1 MYEMKP
7 EYYTGIAQ
15 IDEEHKK
22 LFEIA
27 DEAYELYK
35 NEFIPDKYDHIAKIL
50 NELRDYTKIHFQHEE
65 EYMKSI
71 NYKGMFMQK
80 VQHDQFCQKLDEL
93 DLEHLDEN
101 SEEVIQEVLTFL
113 TDWLVH
119 HILETDKKIAEIKTN
134 CRIKRCKC
142 HQGQKQA
149 FMRQFLLCRIENEKS
164 SQKPH

>member
-35 NEFIPDKYDHIAKIL
+35 NEF
-50 NELRDYTKIHFQHEE
+50 TKIHFQHEE

-119 HILETDKKIAEIKTN
+119 HILETDKKIAE
-134 CRIKRCKC
+134 
-142 HQGQKQA
+142 
-149 FMRQFLLCRIENEKS
+149 
-164 SQKPH
+164 

>member
-1 MYEMKP
+1 M
-7 EYYTGIAQ
+7 
-15 IDEEHKK
+15 
-22 LFEIA
+22 
-27 DEAYELYK
+27 
-35 NEFIPDKYDHIAKIL
+35 NYDHIAKIL

-113 TDWLVH
+113 TDWLGNP
-119 HILETDKKIAEIKTN
+119 ILEKNKIPLITFW
-134 CRIKRCKC
+134 
-142 HQGQKQA
+142 KQI
-149 FMRQFLLCRIENEKS
+149 RKLQSKNNQR
-164 SQKPH
+164 

>member
-101 SEEVIQEVLTFL
+101 SEEVIQEVIADNLPAGVSL
-113 TDWLVH
+113 ISKCLG
-119 HILETDKKIAEIKTN
+119 DKVQIGLQDKN
-134 CRIKRCKC
+134 KR
-142 HQGQKQA
+142 
-149 FMRQFLLCRIENEKS
+149 LCGSFCYVE
-164 SQKPH
+164 

>member
-50 NELRDYTKIHFQHEE
+50 NELRDYTKIHFQPEE

-119 HILETDKKIAEIKTN
+119 HILETDKKIAE
-134 CRIKRCKC
+134 
-142 HQGQKQA
+142 
-149 FMRQFLLCRIENEKS
+149 
-164 SQKPH
+164 

>member
-1 MYEMKP
+1 MNL
-7 EYYTGIAQ
+7 TN
-15 IDEEHKK
+15 K
-22 LFEIA
+22 LLSLSNISKTYHSINGETKALDSISF
-27 DEAYELYK
+27 DLYK

-93 DLEHLDEN
+93 DLEQN

-119 HILETDKKIAEIKTN
+119 HILETDKKIAE
-134 CRIKRCKC
+134 
-142 HQGQKQA
+142 
-149 FMRQFLLCRIENEKS
+149 
-164 SQKPH
+164 

>member
-1 MYEMKP
+1 MYE
-7 EYYTGIAQ
+7 EV
-15 IDEEHKK
+15 
-22 LFEIA
+22 FEGM
-27 DEAYELYK
+27 
-35 NEFIPDKYDHIAKIL
+35 N
-50 NELRDYTKIHFQHEE
+50 YTKIHFQHEE

-119 HILETDKKIAEIKTN
+119 HILETDKKIAE
-134 CRIKRCKC
+134 
-142 HQGQKQA
+142 
-149 FMRQFLLCRIENEKS
+149 
-164 SQKPH
+164 

>member
-50 NELRDYTKIHFQHEE
+50 NELRDYTKIHFQHE
-65 EYMKSI
+65 
-71 NYKGMFMQK
+71 

-119 HILETDKKIAEIKTN
+119 HILETDKKIAE
-134 CRIKRCKC
+134 
-142 HQGQKQA
+142 
-149 FMRQFLLCRIENEKS
+149 
-164 SQKPH
+164 

>member
-80 VQHDQFCQKLDEL
+80 VHEL

-119 HILETDKKIAEIKTN
+119 HILETDKKIAE
-134 CRIKRCKC
+134 
-142 HQGQKQA
+142 
-149 FMRQFLLCRIENEKS
+149 
-164 SQKPH
+164 

>member
-101 SEEVIQEVLTFL
+101 SDEVIQEVLTFL
-113 TDWLVH
+113 TVPGRRRPWKWRNRSKSAGALLRWNKTE
-119 HILETDKKIAEIKTN
+119 HIIEY
-134 CRIKRCKC
+134 CK
-142 HQGQKQA
+142 
-149 FMRQFLLCRIENEKS
+149 L
-164 SQKPH
+164 

>member
-1 MYEMKP
+1 MKS
-7 EYYTGIAQ
+7 IKA
-15 IDEEHKK
+15 
-22 LFEIA
+22 FEIA

-101 SEEVIQEVLTFL
+101 SDEVIQEVLTFL

-119 HILETDKKIAEIKTN
+119 HILETDKKIAE
-134 CRIKRCKC
+134 
-142 HQGQKQA
+142 
-149 FMRQFLLCRIENEKS
+149 
-164 SQKPH
+164 

>member
-101 SEEVIQEVLTFL
+101 SEEVIQEVL
-113 TDWLVH
+113 
-119 HILETDKKIAEIKTN
+119 HILETDKKIAE
-134 CRIKRCKC
+134 
-142 HQGQKQA
+142 
-149 FMRQFLLCRIENEKS
+149 
-164 SQKPH
+164 

>member
-22 LFEIA
+22 LFCKSQMKRMNYI
-27 DEAYELYK
+27 K
-35 NEFIPDKYDHIAKIL
+35 IEFIPDKYDHIAKIL

-119 HILETDKKIAEIKTN
+119 HILETDKKIAE
-134 CRIKRCKC
+134 
-142 HQGQKQA
+142 
-149 FMRQFLLCRIENEKS
+149 
-164 SQKPH
+164 

>member
-1 MYEMKP
+1 MKS
-7 EYYTGIAQ
+7 I
-15 IDEEHKK
+15 KK

-119 HILETDKKIAEIKTN
+119 HILETDKKIAE
-134 CRIKRCKC
+134 
-142 HQGQKQA
+142 
-149 FMRQFLLCRIENEKS
+149 
-164 SQKPH
+164 

>member
-1 MYEMKP
+1 MQVNQQ
-7 EYYTGIAQ
+7 T
-15 IDEEHKK
+15 
-22 LFEIA
+22 
-27 DEAYELYK
+27 LYK

-119 HILETDKKIAEIKTN
+119 HILETDKKIAE
-134 CRIKRCKC
+134 
-142 HQGQKQA
+142 
-149 FMRQFLLCRIENEKS
+149 
-164 SQKPH
+164 

>member
-1 MYEMKP
+1 MKS
-7 EYYTGIAQ
+7 Q
-15 IDEEHKK
+15 MKRMR
-22 LFEIA
+22 
-27 DEAYELYK
+27 YK

-119 HILETDKKIAEIKTN
+119 HILETDKKIAE
-134 CRIKRCKC
+134 
-142 HQGQKQA
+142 
-149 FMRQFLLCRIENEKS
+149 
-164 SQKPH
+164 

>member
-1 MYEMKP
+1 M
-7 EYYTGIAQ
+7 TRSI
-15 IDEEHKK
+15 KK

-101 SEEVIQEVLTFL
+101 SEEVIHEVLTFL
-113 TDWLVH
+113 TDCLVH
-119 HILETDKKIAEIKTN
+119 HIPGN
-134 CRIKRCKC
+134 R
-142 HQGQKQA
+142 
-149 FMRQFLLCRIENEKS
+149 
-164 SQKPH
+164 

>member
-101 SEEVIQEVLTFL
+101 SEEVDNDPRAAYFKQVQFGVYVRMALILTL
-113 TDWLVH
+113 LG
-119 HILETDKKIAEIKTN
+119 LAPEKI
-134 CRIKRCKC
+134 
-142 HQGQKQA
+142 
-149 FMRQFLLCRIENEKS
+149 
-164 SQKPH
+164 